1 MTVYYTVARR
11 EQNTRAAK
19 DEHRARIFPQL
30 LEKLEVA
37 PHQELKR
44 DENGRLFL
52 PNSPTIDINLSHADP
67 YTAYAA
73 GDTRVGI
80 DIECPDR
87 IRDPEKLARRYFT
100 DAEQRQI
107 ETAADPRIAT
117 CEIWTKKEALAK
129 YIGTGLAKNIHL
141 DTTTPP
147 NETIFHTFPT
157 TFGTRLYL
165 LTLCTPKNAK
175 IIFVEGK

>member
-11 EQNTRAAK
+11 QQNIRAAK
-19 DEHRARIFPQL
+19 DEHREQILPRL
-30 LEKLEVA
+30 LEKLGIN

-67 YTAYAA
+67 YTVYAA
-73 GDTRVGI
+73 GDTRIGI

-87 IRDPEKLARRYFT
+87 IREPEKLARRFFT

-107 ETAADPRIAT
+107 AAANDPSIAA

-129 YIGTGLAKNIHL
+129 HIGTGLAKNIHT
-141 DTTTPP
+141 DTTFPP
-147 NETIFHTFPT
+147 NDLIFHTFHT
-157 TFGTRLYL
+157 TMDSRLYI
-165 LTLCTPKNAK
+165 LTLCTCKEAK
-175 IIFVEGK
+175 IIEIEI